1 MLPVIISTLDDPQDR
16 NFIVQLYLE
25 YEKLLFSTA
34 RKFTSSHHDAEEI
47 VQDSLERLIRK
58 TSVLRQ
64 LERCTL
70 VAYIVSTVRNTA
82 INYLRKAGRKKLTET
97 DIDDQSETIDPQL
110 SLDDLLILRERQ
122 QKLAA
127 TWLNIPEDD
136 RMLLEGK
143 YLLGLSDG
151 ELAELAGCKSNSVR
165 MKLTRARRNALK
177 VMSDKEV
184 EWI

>member
-1 MLPVIISTLDDPQDR
+1 MEIYFLASRCRGDR
-16 NFIVQLYLE
+16 AGQFGATYQKNF
-25 YEKLLFSTA
+25 
-34 RKFTSSHHDAEEI
+34 RAET
-47 VQDSLERLIRK
+47 VRA
-58 TSVLRQ
+58 
-64 LERCTL
+64 CTL

-82 INYLRKAGRKKLTET
+82 INHLRKAGRIKLAET

-151 ELAELAGCKSNSVR
+151 ALAELAGCKSNSVR

-177 VMSDKEV
+177 VMLDKEV

>member
-16 NFIVQLYLE
+16 NFIMQLYLE

-34 RKFTSSHHDAEEI
+34 WKFTSSHHDAEEI

-82 INYLRKAGRKKLTET
+82 INHLRKAGRIKLAET
-97 DIDDQSETIDPQL
+97 DIDSDYSRWMGFKQAME
-110 SLDDLLILRERQ
+110 
-122 QKLAA
+122 K
-127 TWLNIPEDD
+127 
-136 RMLLEGK
+136 EGK
-143 YLLGLSDG
+143 FCSRTRLIVIPG
-151 ELAELAGCKSNSVR
+151 ERN
-165 MKLTRARRNALK
+165 RRPPR
-177 VMSDKEV
+177 
-184 EWI
+184 WF